1 MKGDILKDFGNTVRY
16 YRNELGMSQEQ
27 LADECGFHR
36 TYIGQI
42 ERGVRNPA
50 LKNIEVFA
58 RTFKVTLAKLFY
70 QCEQLKTSK

>member
-1 MKGDILKDFGNTVRY
+1 MKSEILKEFGNTIRY
-16 YRNELGMSQEQ
+16 YRNEFGWSQEQ

-42 ERGVRNPA
+42 ERGERNPA

-58 RTFKVTLAKLFY
+58 RTFKVTLGELFI
-70 QCEQLKTSK
+70 QCEQLKKSK